1 LATKDKKKGIQTI
14 PAISLTDGKFVIV
27 GKDSSYEPIE
37 DEDGSPVDPMAF
49 TEELVKRFGDVV
61 YINDIDGM
69 ERNNPQYAVLKKIT
83 SIAELWVDAG
93 VRSGDALIDVIFAG
107 AQRPVL
113 STKSMGDL
121 DDIPT
126 ALEVSDGILLCIDYD
141 KGIIA
146 RNREL
151 SKMTPAKVAEAAK
164 RSGVEDI
171 IFADH
176 GRKKKD
182 PIKSDIIAELCAT
195 GVGVFVGGNIVSKDL
210 PVLEKLGVKG
220 ALMDMGEVL
229 KNW

>member
-1 LATKDKKKGIQTI
+1 LATKDKKKGIMTI
-14 PAISLTDGKFVIV
+14 PAISLTDGKFVIL
-27 GKDSSYEPIE
+27 GKDSNYEPIE
-37 DEDGSPVDPMAF
+37 DEDGSPVDIMAF
-49 TEELVKRFGDVV
+49 TEELVRRFGDAV

-69 ERNNPQYAVLKKIT
+69 KSNNPQYSVLKKLT

-93 VRSGDALIDVIFAG
+93 VRSGDALIDIIFAG

-121 DDIPT
+121 DDIPA
-126 ALEVSDGILLCIDYD
+126 ALEVSDGILLCIDYE

-164 RSGVEDI
+164 ESGVEDV

-176 GRKKKD
+176 SRRKKD
-182 PIKSDIIAELCAT
+182 SIKSEIISELCAL
-195 GVGVFVGGNIVSKDL
+195 GLDIYVGGNVVSKDL
-210 PVLEKLGVKG
+210 PTLEKLGVKG

>member
-1 LATKDKKKGIQTI
+1 MATKEKNKGILTI
-14 PAISLTDGKFVIV
+14 PVISLTDGKFVVI
-27 GKDSSYEPIE
+27 GKDGNYEPIE
-37 DEDGSPVDPMAF
+37 DEDGAPVDLMAF
-49 TEELVKRFGDVV
+49 TEELVKRFGDAI

-69 ERNNPQYAVLKKIT
+69 ESNNPQYAVLKKLT
-83 SIAELWVDAG
+83 SLAELWVDSG

-107 AQRPVL
+107 AQRAVL

-121 DDIPT
+121 DDIPA

-146 RNREL
+146 RNRDL
-151 SKMTPAKVAEAAK
+151 SKMTPVKVALAAK

-176 GRKKKD
+176 GRKRKD
-182 PIKSDIIAELCAT
+182 GIKTQIISELCGLGL
-195 GVGVFVGGNIVSKDL
+195 GVYVGGNIVSKDL
-210 PVLEKLGVKG
+210 PALEKLGVKG
-220 ALMDMGEVL
+220 ALLDLGEIL